1 MNLSLFIS
9 KKIVKADRGSFSS
22 IVNKIAIASIAL
34 GLAIMLIS
42 FLILGGFETTIREKI
57 YGFSGHINITKYTMS
72 NSYEEAAM
80 EDKAENR
87 KSLLSHE
94 NVAHI
99 QAFAHKPGLLKT
111 DKEVQGVLLKG
122 VSKDFNLK
130 VFKENIR
137 EGAFIEFKDDG
148 ASNDIVISQTISDQL
163 NLKVGDDVIM
173 FFIQN
178 PVRYRKFDIKGIF
191 ETSMEEFDKQVII
204 GDLAVIQK
212 LNGWKEGQVGG
223 YELFLSDLETIDKD
237 MEELADELTYEFY
250 LQKVSDKYLQI
261 FDWLTLLNQ
270 NVNIFLGLIL
280 LVACVNMVAILL
292 ILIME
297 RTNMIGVLKALGA
310 TGQQIRGIF
319 FYNGFLL
326 VLKGILLGNIVGLGL
341 GFVQDRFRLI
351 ALDPENYYMK
361 YVPILWDWPVII
373 FLNVLVLGV
382 ISLVLIIPTFLVT
395 KISPV
400 KAIKFD

>member
-9 KKIVKADRGSFSS
+9 KKISKADQGSFSS

-42 FLILGGFETTIREKI
+42 FLILGGFESTIREKI
-57 YGFSGHINITKYTMS
+57 YSFSGHINITKYTMS
-72 NSYEEAAM
+72 NSYEEVPM
-80 EDKAENR
+80 EDKEANR
-87 KSLLSHE
+87 KALLSVE
-94 NVAHI
+94 NIDHI
-99 QAFAHKPGLLKT
+99 QKIAHKPGLLKT

-122 VSKDFNLK
+122 VDEDFNLK
-130 VFKENIR
+130 VFKENIK
-137 EGAFIEFKDDG
+137 EGSFIEFKDSV
-148 ASNDIVISQTISDQL
+148 ASNDIIISRTLSSQL
-163 NLKVGDDVIM
+163 NLRVGDEVVM
-173 FFIQN
+173 FFIQY
-178 PVRYRKFDIKGIF
+178 PVRLRKLTVKGIF

-204 GDLAVIQK
+204 GDIALIQK
-212 LNGWKEGQVGG
+212 LNKWNENQVGG
-223 YELFLSDLETIDKD
+223 YEVFLSDLKTIDHDLEK
-237 MEELADELTYEFY
+237 LADQLTYDFY
-250 LQKVSDKYLQI
+250 LRKVSDKYLQI

-310 TGQQIRGIF
+310 TGRQIRGIF

-326 VLKGILLGNIVGLGL
+326 VIKGMVLGNIIGLGL
-341 GFVQDRFRLI
+341 GFLQDRFKLI
-351 ALDPENYYMK
+351 SLDPENYYMK
-361 YVPILWDWPVII
+361 FVPILWDWSIVL
-373 FLNVLVLGV
+373 FLNLLVLGV